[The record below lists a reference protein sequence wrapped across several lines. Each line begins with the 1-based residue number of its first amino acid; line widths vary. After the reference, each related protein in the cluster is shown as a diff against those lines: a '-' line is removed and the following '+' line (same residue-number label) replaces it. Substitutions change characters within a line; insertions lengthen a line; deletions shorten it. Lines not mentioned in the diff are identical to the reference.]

1 MISFED
7 VINTIVFLAMAYY
20 FVYTFIDHNV
30 MYIFG
35 LVMALLTLV
44 SCPILLADVW
54 IRNIERS
61 KNIAYE

>member
-1 MISFED
+1 MLSFDD
-7 VINTIVFLAMAYY
+7 VFNTIVFLAMAYY

-44 SCPILLADVW
+44 SCPIIMADVW
-54 IRNIERS
+54 IRKLENS
-61 KNIAYE
+61 KNNVYE